1 MSALPNAP
9 GSGARERRRVALA
22 DDHAVVRAG
31 YRRLMELEP
40 DIDIVAEF
48 GDAESAYV
56 ALAQTDACPAD
67 LLVLDLSMPGRSGLE
82 MLRRLG
88 VRAPQLKVLVFTM
101 HDSVAMMRQCREAG
115 AMGFVTKASEP
126 AALIDAVRS
135 ALRGEAVWPPELDAA
150 ARDGATHKRLS
161 PREFEVLQH
170 LIAGRSVEEI
180 AALLRLSGKTVAN
193 YQTLVRQKLGIAT
206 AVELLRYAQDHGLMG
221 L

>member
-1 MSALPNAP
+1 MNFASFSDSRPV
-9 GSGARERRRVALA
+9 RHRVALA

-31 YRRLMELEP
+31 YRRLLELEP
-40 DIDIVAEF
+40 DIDVVAEF

-56 ALAQTDACPAD
+56 ALAQADECPAD

-82 MLRRLG
+82 MLGRIG
-88 VRAPQLKVLVFTM
+88 QRAPRLRVLVFTM

-126 AALIDAVRS
+126 QALIDAVRC
-135 ALRGEAVWPPELDAA
+135 ALRGEAVWPAELEVA
-150 ARDGATHKRLS
+150 ARDGAAHERLS
-161 PREFEVLQH
+161 PREFQVLQY
-170 LIAGRSVEEI
+170 LIAGRSVDEI
-180 AALLRLSGKTVAN
+180 ATLLRLSGKTVAN

-206 AVELLRYAQDHGLMG
+206 AVELLHYAREHGLQG